1 MAKNIDIPDGWEVKK
16 LGEVV
21 EVNNSKVLTETLEP
35 LSISAGIGFVNQTEK
50 FGRELSGKQ
59 YEKYIKIQKYD
70 FAYNKGNSKKYP
82 QGCIYLLKDR
92 EYAAI
97 PNVFECF
104 RFIGDNPFYYEQLF
118 MSGYLNKQLT
128 KLINTG
134 VRNDGLL
141 NINSENFFSCYIPVP
156 PLDEQK
162 KIADILSLWDKAI
175 QQTKDLIAYKETQKK
190 GLMQN
195 LLTGKKRLHGFN
207 EKWKTYTLK
216 EVGQIITGK
225 TPNTNKEEYYGNDI
239 LFITPTDINSKY
251 TTKTERSLTKIG
263 VKYSKFIPKHSVL
276 VTCIASIGKNT
287 INQEDCTIN
296 QQINAIIPND
306 SNYYEYL
313 YYHLTFNTPYILT
326 FAGKSATA
334 IINKSTFEEIDIT
347 IPLLDEQ
354 KAIADILS
362 KADEE
367 INLLHKQ
374 LDLYTEQKK
383 GLMQNLLTG
392 KVRV

>member
-1 MAKNIDIPDGWEVKK
+1 MAKNIDIPDGWEVRK
-16 LGEVV
+16 LGEVCNIHDGIHSTPKYTSSGVKFISV
-21 EVNNSKVLTETLEP
+21 EDIADYTKTNKYISKND
-35 LSISAGIGFVNQTEK
+35 FEK
-50 FGRELSGKQ
+50 FFKYKPKINDIFLTRIGSIGTPALIYTDEDIAYYVTISLLHNIIKQ
-59 YEKYIKIQKYD
+59 VESKFLYYLIQGNEFQQEIYKRTLHVAFPKKINLNEIGECK
-70 FAYNKGNSKKYP
+70 
-82 QGCIYLLKDR
+82 ILL
-92 EYAAI
+92 
-97 PNVFECF
+97 
-104 RFIGDNPFYYEQLF
+104 
-118 MSGYLNKQLT
+118 
-128 KLINTG
+128 
-134 VRNDGLL
+134 
-141 NINSENFFSCYIPVP
+141 P

-195 LLTGKKRLHGFN
+195 LLTGKKRLNGFN

-225 TPNTNKEEYYGNDI
+225 TPNTNKEEYYGKDI
-239 LFITPTDINSKY
+239 LFITPTDINNKY
-251 TTKTERSLTKIG
+251 TTKTERSLTNIG
-263 VKYSKFIPKHSVL
+263 VKYSKFIPKNSVL

-347 IPLLDEQ
+347 IPPLDEQ

-367 INLLHKQ
+367 INLLNKQ

>member
-1 MAKNIDIPDGWEVKK
+1 MAKNIDIPDGWERIEF
-16 LGEVV
+16 GYVV
-21 EVNNSKVLTETLEP
+21 NLRNK
-35 LSISAGIGFVNQTEK
+35 
-50 FGRELSGKQ
+50 
-59 YEKYIKIQKYD
+59 KYIPKSNENFKCIELECIEKESGNLLYYLNSNTQKSTKTFFYKD
-70 FAYNKGNSKKYP
+70 DVLYGKLRPYLKKY
-82 QGCIYLLKDR
+82 IYATEDGVCSSEIWVFHATKKMTSYFLFLIVQSNRFNQITNISTGTRMPRADWNVVSNFPILL
-92 EYAAI
+92 
-97 PNVFECF
+97 
-104 RFIGDNPFYYEQLF
+104 
-118 MSGYLNKQLT
+118 
-128 KLINTG
+128 
-134 VRNDGLL
+134 
-141 NINSENFFSCYIPVP
+141 P

-225 TPNTNKEEYYGNDI
+225 TPNTNKEEYYGKDI
-239 LFITPTDINSKY
+239 LFITPTDINNKY
-251 TTKTERSLTKIG
+251 TTKTERSLTNIG
-263 VKYSKFIPKHSVL
+263 VKYSKFIPKNSVL

-296 QQINAIIPND
+296 QQINVIIPND

-347 IPLLDEQ
+347 IPPLDEQ

-367 INLLHKQ
+367 INLLNKQ